1 MQKNAAY
8 YIEKLGLTQHVEG
21 GAFAETYRCANKIDK
36 NNLPDTFHGDR
47 NYGTAI
53 YFLLTQGDFSAFHK
67 IASDE
72 IWHFYEGSPL
82 HIYELDQTGKLNIHH
97 LGRDLEKGESYQCVI
112 QAGNWFA
119 SRCETKNGFSLV
131 GCTVA
136 PGFDFEDFELANKE
150 SLTKE
155 FPQHQEIIKE
165 LCR

>member
-21 GAFAETYRCANKIDK
+21 GAFAETYRCATKIDK
-36 NNLPDTFHGDR
+36 HNLPDTFHGDR

-72 IWHFYEGSPL
+72 IWHFYEGNPL
-82 HIYELDQTGKLNIHH
+82 HIYELDQTGKLTTHH
-97 LGRDLEKGESYQCVI
+97 LGRDIENGETYQCVI

-119 SRCETKNGFSLV
+119 SRCETENGFSLV

-150 SLTKE
+150 TLSQE
-155 FPQHQEIIKE
+155 FPQHKEIIKE